1 MLLTI
6 KQKKKTLKTG
16 SVITL
21 HDLTLKLHEKT
32 KFLFY
37 SLNLWTRAGENVKN
51 GFVFPRNNNIVSS

>member
-6 KQKKKTLKTG
+6 EQQQKKTLKTG

-37 SLNLWTRAGENVKN
+37 FLDFWTMGQGKT
-51 GFVFPRNNNIVSS
+51 